1 MNNCGCNN
9 ESSTFKCDKF
19 GTFIANDVNCIN
31 PSITADGSIIPFS
44 SGNTLSIVD
53 IIADVKTASL
63 IGFSSAI
70 NDVVIIGNTRDL
82 TGFFIEAF
90 TVPRE
95 GKITAISAT
104 FSLITGQVSDGTAT
118 IRAQIFLAPEGSNI
132 FTGTSASIDL
142 APPLTGT
149 VLGEISYASA
159 NISPVPVSPGD
170 QLLMLFYISSKT
182 GNSVI
187 YVLRGNASAG
197 IKIV

>member
-63 IGFSSAI
+63 IGFGSAI

-142 APPLTGT
+142 APPLAGT